1 MGFVAFKEI
10 AWPGDATDLFRTS
23 VADVRAWRD
32 HLLAREAV
40 QRP

>member
-23 VADVRAWRD
+23 VADVHAWRD
-32 HLLAREAV
+32 YLLARGAV
-40 QRP
+40 PRP